1 MGEVALV
8 TVVGKGTG
16 ELLVMMVLHSGRH
29 AARMGGER
37 LVG

>member
-1 MGEVALV
+1 MGEGALV
-8 TVVGKGTG
+8 IVVCEGSG